1 MSSSRRSKNLG
12 ATLVELVVASA
23 LVLLI
28 MAELWMLLQTGT
40 RFYLRSRAQ
49 SDVQRHAL
57 IALRWMSTD
66 LAEGAPLSFKH
77 YAPDNPSIT
86 TDRNGFV
93 FGSPKGADEAASY
106 NEEGRLLWTSV
117 IGYYIDPSSN
127 DLIRAK
133 MLLEEPEESAPQ
145 ILDELYHISLMGA
158 ASNRRMVAQDAHDI
172 ETVQGPQDIQVT
184 LRFRDEDLGFGL
196 KIQTRL
202 EMKNK

>member
-1 MSSSRRSKNLG
+1 MVGRQHKPLG

-28 MAELWMLLQTGT
+28 MGELWMLLQTGT

-77 YAPDNPSIT
+77 YDPDNPSIT

-93 FGSPKGADEAASY
+93 FGSPKGANEAASY
-106 NEEGRLLWTSV
+106 NDEGRLLWTSV

-133 MLLEEPEESAPQ
+133 ILLEEPKESAPQ
-145 ILDELYHISLMGA
+145 ILDELYHIALMEA

>member
-1 MSSSRRSKNLG
+1 
-12 ATLVELVVASA
+12 
-23 LVLLI
+23 
-28 MAELWMLLQTGT
+28 
-40 RFYLRSRAQ
+40 
-49 SDVQRHAL
+49 
-57 IALRWMSTD
+57 MSTD

-77 YAPDNPSIT
+77 YDPDNPSIT

-93 FGSPKGADEAASY
+93 FGSPKDANEAASY

-117 IGYYIDPSSN
+117 IGYYIDPASK

-133 MLLEEPEESAPQ
+133 ILLDEPKESAPQ
-145 ILDELYHISLMGA
+145 ILDELYHISLMEA
-158 ASNRRMVAQDAHDI
+158 ASNRRMVAQDAYDI

>member
-1 MSSSRRSKNLG
+1 MAGRHPKQLG

-28 MAELWMLLQTGT
+28 MGELWMLLQTGT

-57 IALRWMSTD
+57 IALRGMSTD

-77 YAPDNPSIT
+77 YDPDNPSIT

-93 FGSPKGADEAASY
+93 FGSPKDANEAASY

-117 IGYYIDPSSN
+117 IGYYIDPASK

-133 MLLEEPEESAPQ
+133 ILLDEPKESAPQ
-145 ILDELYHISLMGA
+145 ILDELYHISLMEA
-158 ASNRRMVAQDAHDI
+158 ASNRRMVAQDAYDI

>member
-1 MSSSRRSKNLG
+1 MAGRHPKQLG

-28 MAELWMLLQTGT
+28 MGELWMLLQTGT

-77 YAPDNPSIT
+77 YDPDNPSIT

-93 FGSPKGADEAASY
+93 FGSPKDANEAASY

-117 IGYYIDPSSN
+117 IGYYIDPASK

-133 MLLEEPEESAPQ
+133 ILLDEPKESAPQ
-145 ILDELYHISLMGA
+145 ILDELYHISLMEA
-158 ASNRRMVAQDAHDI
+158 ASNRRMVAQDAYDI

>member
-1 MSSSRRSKNLG
+1 MAGRHPKQLG

-28 MAELWMLLQTGT
+28 MGELWMLLQTGT

-77 YAPDNPSIT
+77 YDPDDPSIT

-93 FGSPKGADEAASY
+93 FGSPKDANEAASY

-117 IGYYIDPSSN
+117 
-127 DLIRAK
+127 
-133 MLLEEPEESAPQ
+133 
-145 ILDELYHISLMGA
+145 
-158 ASNRRMVAQDAHDI
+158 
-172 ETVQGPQDIQVT
+172 
-184 LRFRDEDLGFGL
+184 
-196 KIQTRL
+196 
-202 EMKNK
+202 

>member
-1 MSSSRRSKNLG
+1 MRNRRRSIG

-28 MAELWMLLQTGT
+28 MGELWMLLQTGT
-40 RFYLRSRAQ
+40 RFYLRSRSQ

-77 YAPDNPSIT
+77 YDPDNPSIV

-93 FGSPKGADEAASY
+93 FGSPKGMDEEASY
-106 NEEGRLLWTSV
+106 NDEGRLLWTSV
-117 IGYYIDPSSN
+117 IGYYIDPETK

-133 MLLEEPEESAPQ
+133 MLLEEPKESAPQ
-145 ILDELYHISLMGA
+145 ILDELYHVTLMEGA
-158 ASNRRMVAQDAHDI
+158 PNKRMVAKEAYDI
-172 ETVQGPQDIQVT
+172 VTVQGPQDIQVT
-184 LRFRDEDLGFGL
+184 LRFRDEDLGYGL
-196 KIQTRL
+196 TIQTRL

>member
-1 MSSSRRSKNLG
+1 MTGRHPKQLG

-28 MAELWMLLQTGT
+28 MGELWMLLQTGT

-49 SDVQRHAL
+49 SDVRRHAL

-77 YAPDNPSIT
+77 YDPDNPSIT

-93 FGSPKGADEAASY
+93 FGSPKGANEAATY

-117 IGYYIDPSSN
+117 IGYYIDPASK

-133 MLLEEPEESAPQ
+133 ILLEEPKESAPQ
-145 ILDELYHISLMGA
+145 ILDELYHITLMEA
-158 ASNRRMVAQDAHDI
+158 ASNRRMVAQDAYDI

>member
-1 MSSSRRSKNLG
+1 MAGRHPKQLG

-28 MAELWMLLQTGT
+28 MGELWMLLQTGT

-49 SDVQRHAL
+49 SDEQRHAL

-77 YAPDNPSIT
+77 YDPDNPSIT

-93 FGSPKGADEAASY
+93 FGSPKDANEAASY

-117 IGYYIDPSSN
+117 IGYYIDPASK

-133 MLLEEPEESAPQ
+133 ILLDEPKESAPQ
-145 ILDELYHISLMGA
+145 ILDELYHISLMEA
-158 ASNRRMVAQDAHDI
+158 ASNRRMVAQDAYDI

>member
-1 MSSSRRSKNLG
+1 MARRHPKQLG

-28 MAELWMLLQTGT
+28 MGELWMLLQTGT

-77 YAPDNPSIT
+77 YDPDNPSIT

-93 FGSPKGADEAASY
+93 FGSPKGSNEAASY

-117 IGYYIDPSSN
+117 IGYYIDPVSS

-133 MLLEEPEESAPQ
+133 ILLEEPKESAPQ
-145 ILDELYHISLMGA
+145 ILDELYHISLMEA
-158 ASNRRMVAQDAHDI
+158 ATNRRMVAQDAYDI

>member
-1 MSSSRRSKNLG
+1 MTGRHPKQLG

-28 MAELWMLLQTGT
+28 MGELWMLLQTGT

-77 YAPDNPSIT
+77 YDPDNPSIT

-93 FGSPKGADEAASY
+93 FGSPKGANEAATY

-117 IGYYIDPSSN
+117 IGYYIDPASK

-133 MLLEEPEESAPQ
+133 ILLEEPKESAPQ
-145 ILDELYHISLMGA
+145 ILDELYHITLMEA
-158 ASNRRMVAQDAHDI
+158 ASNRRMVAQDAYDI

>member
-1 MSSSRRSKNLG
+1 MRNRRRSIG

-28 MAELWMLLQTGT
+28 MGELWMLLQTGT
-40 RFYLRSRAQ
+40 RFYLRSRSQ

-77 YAPDNPSIT
+77 YDPDNPSIV

-93 FGSPKGADEAASY
+93 FGSPKGMDEEASY
-106 NEEGRLLWTSV
+106 NDEGRLLWTSV
-117 IGYYIDPSSN
+117 IGYYIDPETK

-133 MLLEEPEESAPQ
+133 MLLEEPKESAPQ
-145 ILDELYHISLMGA
+145 LLDELYHVTLMEGA
-158 ASNRRMVAQDAHDI
+158 PNKRMVAKEAYDI
-172 ETVQGPQDIQVT
+172 VTVQGPQDIQVT
-184 LRFRDEDLGFGL
+184 LRFRDEDLGYGL
-196 KIQTRL
+196 TIQTRL

>member
-1 MSSSRRSKNLG
+1 MKNREKPRG

-28 MAELWMLLQTGT
+28 MGELWMLLQTGT
-40 RFYLRSRAQ
+40 RFYLRSRSQ

-77 YAPDNPSIT
+77 YDPDNSSIV

-93 FGSPKGADEAASY
+93 FGSPKGMDEEASY
-106 NEEGRLLWTSV
+106 NDEGRLLWTSV
-117 IGYYIDPSSN
+117 IGYYIEPETK

-133 MLLEEPEESAPQ
+133 MLLEEPKESAPQ
-145 ILDELYHISLMGA
+145 ILDELYHVSLMDGA
-158 ASNRRMVAQDAHDI
+158 PNKRMVAKEAYDI

-184 LRFRDEDLGFGL
+184 LRFRDEELGFGL
-196 KIQTRL
+196 TIQTRL